1 MSEPLHASTA
11 STKGSEVSEAAH
23 WASLAEHTF
32 VSGIW
37 LLFWV
42 HRVLG
47 RLPFLACLYPVV
59 FYYWATRRDARR
71 ASLDYLKRLQAHSGA
86 VGHAPGW
93 RDTLAHFRCFADTIL
108 DKLLAMSGS
117 LSGANLRTEG
127 EEGLRQLIEQGH
139 GAIIVTGHIG
149 CMELCRISAERHR
162 GVRLNVLVHTIHAE
176 RFNRLLQRL
185 HPHSE
190 VRLIQVTD
198 VNPATAMMLAD
209 KVAQGEFV
217 AIAGDRVPVHQ
228 SMTVPARFLGQ
239 EAQWPVGP
247 YVLAALLKC
256 PLYAMACVREPQ
268 PGGGEG
274 YVLRAHCLA
283 EQVVLPR
290 GGRQAALA
298 AFAQQFAGWLETVLQ
313 RSPLAWFNFF
323 SFWQQGVVAPGH
335 DQHDGSTHGSS
346 RAGGV

>member
-1 MSEPLHASTA
+1 MRAPLQTRSTL
-11 STKGSEVSEAAH
+11 AAAPH

-47 RLPFLACLYPVV
+47 RLPFKACLYPVV

-71 ASLDYLKRLQAHSGA
+71 ASLDYLQRLQAHGGVTGMAQS
-86 VGHAPGW
+86 PGW
-93 RDTLAHFRCFADTIL
+93 RETLSHFLSFADTIL
-108 DKLLAMSGS
+108 DKLLAMSGA
-117 LSGANLRTEG
+117 LSGADLRSVG
-127 EEGLRQLIEQGH
+127 EEGLLALVSQGR
-139 GAIIVTGHIG
+139 GAIIVTGHVG
-149 CMELCRISAERHR
+149 CMELCRISAEQHR
-162 GVRLNVLVHTIHAE
+162 GVRLNVLVHTVHAE

-185 HPHSE
+185 HPNSE
-190 VRLIQVTD
+190 VHLIQVTD

-228 SMTVPARFLGQ
+228 SMTVPATFLGH

-256 PLYAMACVREPQ
+256 PLYAMACIREPQ
-268 PGGGEG
+268 PGGGQE
-274 YVLRAHCLA
+274 YVLHAHCLA

-290 GGRQAALA
+290 RERAAALA
-298 AFAQQFAGWLETVLQ
+298 ACAQQFAGWMETVLA

-323 SFWQQGVVAPGH
+323 SFWQQGVDAPGLE
-335 DQHDGSTHGSS
+335 QHDGSTH
-346 RAGGV
+346 

>member
-1 MSEPLHASTA
+1 MSAPPPNQSPVPVAP
-11 STKGSEVSEAAH
+11 H
-23 WASLAEHTF
+23 WASVAENTF

-47 RLPFLACLYPVV
+47 RLPFRACLYPVV
-59 FYYWATRRDARR
+59 FYYWATRRDARQ
-71 ASLDYLKRLQAHSGA
+71 ASLDYLRRLHVHG
-86 VGHAPGW
+86 GGGGPAPGW
-93 RDTLAHFRCFADTIL
+93 RDSLAHFRSFAETIL

-117 LSGANLRTEG
+117 LTGADLRTVG
-127 EEGLRQLIEQGH
+127 EEGLLALVQQGR
-139 GAIIVTGHIG
+139 GAVIVTGHVG
-149 CMELCRISAERHR
+149 CMELCRISAEQHR

-185 HPHSE
+185 NPDSE

-217 AIAGDRVPVHQ
+217 AIAGDRVPVHR

-239 EAQWPVGP
+239 QAQWPVGP

-256 PLYAMACVREPQ
+256 PLYAMACVKEP
-268 PGGGEG
+268 
-274 YVLRAHCLA
+274 
-283 EQVVLPR
+283 LPR
-290 GGRQAALA
+290 GGQGYVLHIHRLAEQLVLPRRERAQALA
-298 AFAQQFAGWLETVLQ
+298 AHAQQFAGWMETVLA
-313 RSPLAWFNFF
+313 RAPLAWFNFF
-323 SFWQQGVVAPGH
+323 SFWQQGVESPGLE
-335 DQHDGSTHGSS
+335 QHDGSTP
-346 RAGGV
+346 